1 MPRIT
6 DWLTEKDQTWQVPK
20 WTNVLGYIAMVWVY
34 AFLALWIGYLT
45 LSFFGLLPDLPG
57 FSVPQVPLVPGFND
71 NLGDILEPTTQTTLL
86 P

>member
-6 DWLTEKDQTWQVPK
+6 DWLTEPDEKWQLKRWHNLVGLVVITW
-20 WTNVLGYIAMVWVY
+20 VW
-34 AFLALWIGYLT
+34 AALLLWLGYLT

-57 FSVPQVPLVPGFND
+57 FDVPQTPPIPGFND